1 MVRFPLFATLISLT
15 ATLAAALPLIR
26 ETALVTRAASA
37 QAAPHWVAY
46 QDMGAD
52 GENGAPSVDSIN
64 GFNNFLLSFWTPN
77 GAVDQAAN
85 WVNLDDGTRSSIKSS
100 YQAANIKLMISAFGD
115 QITPTTSN
123 MNPNTTADQLAAFV
137 KQYSFDGVD
146 VDYEDFAAVNKMDG
160 SAETWLIQFTT
171 ELRKQLP
178 AGQFVITHAPV
189 GPWFNAV
196 HYKSGAYVTVNKA
209 VGSLIDWYNVQFY
222 NQGTDYETCD
232 TLFTKS
238 ASSTSVLQINATGVP
253 LDKIVIGKPAL
264 VNSAGEG
271 GFMNTTALASCLTTA
286 KAKGWNAG
294 VMVWQYPQA
303 DSTWIQAVRAQ
314 AFPV

>member
-1 MVRFPLFATLISLT
+1 MVRFAPFATLISLT
-15 ATLAAALPLIR
+15 ASLAAALPFR
-26 ETALVTRAASA
+26 ETSLVTRAASA

-46 QDMGAD
+46 QDMWVD
-52 GENGAPSVDSIN
+52 GENGPPSVDDIN
-64 GFNNFLLSFWTPN
+64 GFNTFLLSFWTPS
-77 GAVDQAAN
+77 GPVDQAQE
-85 WVNLDDGTRSSIKSS
+85 WVSLDDGTRSSIKSA
-100 YQAANIKLMISAFGD
+100 YQAAGIKLMVSAFGD

-123 MNPNTTADQLAAFV
+123 LDPNTTADQVASFV
-137 KQYSFDGVD
+137 KQYSLDGVD
-146 VDYEDFAAVNKMDG
+146 VDYEDFAAINKMNG

-171 ELRKQLP
+171 ELRNQLP
-178 AGQFVITHAPV
+178 AGQYIITHAPV

-196 HYKSGAYVTVNKA
+196 HYTSGAYVAVNKA

-286 KAKGWNAG
+286 KAGGWNAG

-303 DSTWIQAVRAQ
+303 NSSWIQTVRAQ